1 MGVAT
6 PINQLETNM
15 ATKKK
20 TAKKAVKK
28 ATKRVTKRGR
38 KTESKVPNIGST
50 FDQQETAAPIREEV
64 MGDASELID
73 RLLRDEK
80 AAQGESFIDKLRQ
93 IEIIDLSQSTFL
105 DKMLILSMLKA
116 EGYVTSTLKDLT
128 EDWPTLVVGLN
139 CTALRL
145 QHNNKLV
152 YVGDI
157 DNDRENTNTSR
168 PVVFPT
174 FSIGLGEPGPIIPD
188 EIYQN
193 GASYVRV
200 G

>member
-1 MGVAT
+1 
-6 PINQLETNM
+6 M

-50 FDQQETAAPIREEV
+50 FDQKETVTPIREEV
-64 MGDASELID
+64 MDGANKLID
-73 RLLRDEK
+73 HILSEEK
-80 AAQGESFIDKLRQ
+80 AEQSQSFIDKLRQ

-105 DKMLILSMLKA
+105 ERMLILSMLKA

-128 EDWPTLVVGLN
+128 EDWYTLSIGLN
-139 CTALRL
+139 STALRL

-152 YVGDI
+152 YAGDI
-157 DNDRENTNTSR
+157 TDDPENTSTSR
-168 PVVFPT
+168 FVVFPT

-188 EIYQN
+188 EIHQN

>member
-20 TAKKAVKK
+20 TTKKAVKK
-28 ATKRVTKRGR
+28 AAKRVVRR
-38 KTESKVPNIGST
+38 KKNASVAVEEQ
-50 FDQQETAAPIREEV
+50 QQELERPIIGQTAEDP
-64 MGDASELID
+64 GELID
-73 RLLRDEK
+73 RLLHAEK

-116 EGYVTSTLKDLT
+116 EGYVTPTLKDLT
-128 EDWPTLVVGLN
+128 EDWSTLVIGLD

-152 YVGDI
+152 YVGEI
-157 DNDRENTNTSR
+157 TDNPENTSTSR

-188 EIYQN
+188 EIHQN

>member
-73 RLLRDEK
+73 HLLRDEK

-116 EGYVTSTLKDLT
+116 EGYITSTLKDLI
-128 EDWPTLVVGLN
+128 EDWSVLSVGLN

-152 YVGDI
+152 YAYDI
-157 DNDRENTNTSR
+157 DDDLDNRNMSR
-168 PVVFPT
+168 PTVFPS
-174 FSIGLGEPGPIIPD
+174 FSINLSEPSPIIPD

>member
-20 TAKKAVKK
+20 TTKKAVKK
-28 ATKRVTKRGR
+28 AAKRVVRR
-38 KTESKVPNIGST
+38 KKNASVAVEEQ
-50 FDQQETAAPIREEV
+50 QQELERPIIGQTAEDP
-64 MGDASELID
+64 GELID
-73 RLLRDEK
+73 RLLHAEK

-116 EGYVTSTLKDLT
+116 EGYITSTLKDLI
-128 EDWPTLVVGLN
+128 EDWSVLSVGLN

-152 YVGDI
+152 YAGDI
-157 DNDRENTNTSR
+157 DDDLDNRNMSH
-168 PVVFPT
+168 PIVFPL
-174 FSIGLGEPGPIIPD
+174 FSISLSEPSPIIPD
-188 EIYQN
+188 EVYQN

>member
-28 ATKRVTKRGR
+28 AAKRVVRR
-38 KTESKVPNIGST
+38 KKNASVAAEQ
-50 FDQQETAAPIREEV
+50 QQEATRPIIGQTAEDP
-64 MGDASELID
+64 GELIN
-73 RLLRDEK
+73 RLLREEK
-80 AAQGESFIDKLRQ
+80 ANQGPSFIDKLRQ

-128 EDWPTLVVGLN
+128 EDWSTLVIGLD

-152 YVGDI
+152 YADDI
-157 DNDRENTNTSR
+157 DDDLDNRNMSR
-168 PVVFPT
+168 PTVFPS
-174 FSIGLGEPGPIIPD
+174 FSINLSEPSPIIPD

>member
-20 TAKKAVKK
+20 PAKKAVKK
-28 ATKRVTKRGR
+28 VAKRVVRR
-38 KTESKVPNIGST
+38 KKNASVAAEQ
-50 FDQQETAAPIREEV
+50 QQEATRPIIGQTAEDP
-64 MGDASELID
+64 GELINH
-73 RLLRDEK
+73 LLCEGK
-80 AAQGESFIDKLRQ
+80 ANQGPSFIDKLRQ

-116 EGYVTSTLKDLT
+116 EGYITSTLKDLI
-128 EDWPTLVVGLN
+128 EDWSVLSVGLN

-152 YVGDI
+152 YAGDI
-157 DNDRENTNTSR
+157 DDDRENTSTSR

-188 EIYQN
+188 EIHQN

>member
-28 ATKRVTKRGR
+28 AAKRVVRR
-38 KTESKVPNIGST
+38 KKNASVAAEQ
-50 FDQQETAAPIREEV
+50 QQEATRPIIGQTAEDP
-64 MGDASELID
+64 GELIN
-73 RLLRDEK
+73 RLLREEK
-80 AAQGESFIDKLRQ
+80 ANQGPSFIDKLRQ

-105 DKMLILSMLKA
+105 DKMLILSMLKT

-139 CTALRL
+139 STALRL

-152 YVGDI
+152 YAGDI
-157 DNDRENTNTSR
+157 NDDRENTSTSR

-188 EIYQN
+188 EIHQN

>member
-20 TAKKAVKK
+20 PAKKAVKK
-28 ATKRVTKRGR
+28 VAKRVVRR
-38 KTESKVPNIGST
+38 KKNASVAVEEQ
-50 FDQQETAAPIREEV
+50 QQELERPIIGQTAEDP
-64 MGDASELID
+64 GELID
-73 RLLRDEK
+73 RLLHAEK

-105 DKMLILSMLKA
+105 DRMLILSMLKA
-116 EGYVTSTLKDLT
+116 EDYVTSTLKDLT
-128 EDWPTLVVGLN
+128 EDWSTLVVGLN

-152 YVGDI
+152 YAGDI

-174 FSIGLGEPGPIIPD
+174 FSIGLSEPGPIIPD

>member
-28 ATKRVTKRGR
+28 AAKRVVRR
-38 KTESKVPNIGST
+38 KKNASVAAEQ
-50 FDQQETAAPIREEV
+50 QQEATRPIIGQTAEDP
-64 MGDASELID
+64 GELIN
-73 RLLRDEK
+73 RLLREEK
-80 AAQGESFIDKLRQ
+80 ANQGPSFIDKLRQ

-128 EDWPTLVVGLN
+128 EDWSTLVIGLD

-152 YVGDI
+152 YVGEI
-157 DNDRENTNTSR
+157 TDNPENTSTSR

-188 EIYQN
+188 EIHQN